1 MTVSTTNTRNSYSG
15 NGSTTVF
22 AYTFKIFD
30 DDDIT
35 VIVRTDSTGVEAT
48 KTKTTHYTVSG
59 VGSASGGNIT
69 FGSAPASGETVVLLR
84 TTARTQLTDYTPND
98 PFPAATHE
106 DALDKLTL
114 IAQELQE
121 EVGRSLKLSQTNTIA
136 TAQFTVGAADRANKI
151 LGFDTNGDLAIFQE
165 IGTFKGTDATT
176 TTAAYIERDIVKSTT
191 AGQLNNVYIAL
202 QDSPAG
208 TALTNTTYWA
218 LLVDAVSAATSA
230 TNAASSAT
238 ASANSATASAN
249 SATASASSATSAATT
264 LTTFQNQY
272 HGAASSD
279 PTSNLDAGDLY
290 FNTSSGN
297 MKVHNGSAFIDVVSA
312 VGNLA
317 NVVEDTS
324 PQLGANLD
332 TNSHNILIDDA
343 HFIADENG
351 NEQIIFQTTSS
362 AVNQFDVAN
371 AATGSPPKLS
381 ATGDDSNIDL
391 DLEAKGTGHVTI
403 RGNTNPGAIQF
414 NCESNSHGQTVI
426 SQPHSASVTNVLTLP
441 AGSDQEIVGT
451 SATQTLTNKSIVA
464 TQLTGT
470 IANAR
475 LDAQLQDVAGLAVT
489 DGGFIVGDGSNF
501 VLETA
506 GTARTSLGLGT
517 AAVTNTGTSAGNTVV
532 LDGSARLP
540 AVDGSQLTNISS
552 SGASAGFAVAMA
564 IAL

>member
-35 VIVRTDSTGVEAT
+35 VIVRTDSTGVETT

-136 TAQFTVGAADRANKI
+136 TAEFTVGAADRANKI

-191 AGQLNNVYIAL
+191 TAQLNNVYIAL

-230 TNAASSAT
+230 TNAANSAT

-249 SATASASSATSAATT
+249 SATASANSATSAATT

-279 PTSNLDAGDLY
+279 PSSNLDVGDLY
-290 FNTSSGN
+290 FNTTSGN
-297 MKVHNGSAFIDVVSA
+297 MKVYNGSAFIDVISA

-317 NVVEDTS
+317 NVVEDTT
-324 PQLGANLD
+324 PQLGGNLD
-332 TNSHNILIDDA
+332 TNSQNILIDDA

-362 AVNQFDVAN
+362 AVNQFDVTN

-403 RGNTNPGAIQF
+403 RGNSNPGAIQF

-517 AAVTNTGTSAGNTVV
+517 AAVTDTGTSAGNTVV

>member
-35 VIVRTDSTGVEAT
+35 VIVRTDSTGVETT

-136 TAQFTVGAADRANKI
+136 TAEFTVGAADRANKI

-191 AGQLNNVYIAL
+191 TAQLNNVYIAL

-208 TALTNTTYWA
+208 TALTNTSYWA
-218 LLVDAVSAATSA
+218 LLVDAVSAAASA
-230 TNAASSAT
+230 TAAAASATTALSHKNDAETAKTAAETAETNAAATYDNFDDRYLGAKSADVSVDNDGDALIT
-238 ASANSATASAN
+238 
-249 SATASASSATSAATT
+249 
-264 LTTFQNQY
+264 
-272 HGAASSD
+272 GA
-279 PTSNLDAGDLY
+279 LY
-290 FNTSSGN
+290 FNSSDGD
-297 MKVHNGSAFIDVVSA
+297 MRVYNGSAWINVVSSL
-312 VGNLA
+312 GNLA
-317 NVVEDTS
+317 NVVEDST
-324 PQLGANLD
+324 PQLGGDLDTNGNDIVTTSNANLD
-332 TNSHNILIDDA
+332 LAPN
-343 HFIADENG
+343 
-351 NEQIIFQTTSS
+351 
-362 AVNQFDVAN
+362 
-371 AATGSPPKLS
+371 
-381 ATGDDSNIDL
+381 
-391 DLEAKGTGHVTI
+391 GTGAVVV
-403 RGNTNPGAIQF
+403 RGNTNPGSIIF
-414 NCESNSHGQTVI
+414 NCESNSHGQTVK
-426 SQPHSASVTNVLTLP
+426 SQPHSATVTNTLTLP
-441 AGSDQEIVGT
+441 AGGNQEIVGT
-451 SATQTLTNKSIVA
+451 TATQTLTNKSIVA

-517 AAVTNTGTSAGNTVV
+517 AAVTDTGTSAGNTVV